1 MSFQHYPV
9 MSREVIEMIKDAKG
23 SVVVDCTLGVGAH
36 SFLIL
41 SEIKDIKIIG
51 IDMDKD
57 SIEIAKKN
65 LNKFNDRV
73 KFKNLNFIDIFKEED
88 IPWNEIGAIFVDS
101 GISTYQLKSDE
112 KGFSHSLE
120 SRLDMRKNKGLETD
134 AFQIINH
141 FSQKEI
147 ESILREYGEVKGA
160 KALAKKIIERRLF
173 TKIEKTTELREIV
186 ERFYNWKPR
195 KGQTSPAAKVFQALR
210 IYVNKEIEGIEEFIT
225 NCAEKMS
232 KGSRIIFLTY
242 HSIEDRIV
250 KKEFLNLEKRGLAKI
265 VKPFPMLPSDEEI
278 RENLPSR
285 SARLRCVEVA

>member
-9 MSREVIEMIKDAKG
+9 MSREVIEMIKEARG
-23 SVVVDCTLGVGAH
+23 SLVVDCTLGIGAH
-36 SFLIL
+36 TFLIL
-41 SEIKDIKIIG
+41 SEIKNLKVIG

-65 LNKFNDRV
+65 LHKFKNRV
-73 KFKNLNFIDIFKEED
+73 KFKNLNFINIFKEKD
-88 IPWNEIGAIFVDS
+88 IPWDEVGAVFVDS

-120 SRLDMRKNKGLETD
+120 SRLDMRKNKDLEID
-134 AFQIINH
+134 AFKVINH
-141 FSQKEI
+141 FSQNEI
-147 ESILREYGEVKGA
+147 EKILRDYGEVRGA
-160 KALAKKIIERRLF
+160 KSLAKKIIERRLF
-173 TKIEKTTELREIV
+173 KKIEKTTELREIV
-186 ERFYNWKPR
+186 EEFYNWKPK

-210 IYVNKEIEGIEEFIT
+210 IYVNKEVEGIEEFIQSCVE
-225 NCAEKMS
+225 NMS

-250 KKEFLNLEKRGLAKI
+250 KREFLNLEKNGLAKI
-265 VKPFPMLPSDEEI
+265 IKPFPMLPSKEEI

-285 SARLRCVEVA
+285 SARLRCIEVA